1 MELEN
6 IILSSIF
13 ISGIIELIIKY
24 FIRNRNE
31 SKKTNPP
38 NVLNNLFFI
47 SITQSHFTV
56 FKIIFLL
63 NILYLSTK

>member
-13 ISGIIELIIKY
+13 ISGIIQLIIKY

-31 SKKTNPP
+31 SKNTDPP
-38 NVLNNLFFI
+38 NVLNNLLFI
-47 SITQSHFTV
+47 
-56 FKIIFLL
+56 
-63 NILYLSTK
+63 

>member
-24 FIRNRNE
+24 FIRNRKIE
-31 SKKTNPP
+31 RRGETPP
-38 NVLNNLFFI
+38 LR
-47 SITQSHFTV
+47 
-56 FKIIFLL
+56 LL
-63 NILYLSTK
+63 AKCPRRREQVDRKDTGFPA

>member
-38 NVLNNLFFI
+38 NVLN
-47 SITQSHFTV
+47 
-56 FKIIFLL
+56 
-63 NILYLSTK
+63 